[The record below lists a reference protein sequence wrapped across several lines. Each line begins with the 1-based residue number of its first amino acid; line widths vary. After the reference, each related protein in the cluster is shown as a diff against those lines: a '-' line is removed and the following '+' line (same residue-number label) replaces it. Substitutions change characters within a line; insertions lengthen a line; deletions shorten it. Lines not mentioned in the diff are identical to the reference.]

1 MNLEE
6 MLKWVKEHDVAT
18 DEDRLLKIWSRAK
31 LRYGLTRYQATELT
45 LKVLDRMK

>member
-1 MNLEE
+1 MLKE
-6 MLKWVKEHDVAT
+6 MLEWVKEHDV
-18 DEDRLLKIWSRAK
+18 DEDKLLKIWSRAK